1 MTKTDPKKQK
11 KVFEEK
17 FEEIATNFRDTKI
30 SKDEFKKEVGGLMA
44 DFYLELT
51 GIQAL
56 ESRSIAWAVGRT
68 LHTQLN
74 SGDLDSILDREEKEK
89 LQKIF
94 RGKPNSFR
102 ATLLGV
108 NELYEDHPLEF
119 LVEFLKIAKNKDQ
132 KIDVDQIVIDM
143 TDVAPSIKLDAKYI
157 GKMISDIQ
165 KNTNVYLNTKEQMAR
180 WFSDSKYEREHII
193 RLSKNNSRYVLG
205 DDIDLEDLEKRLKP
219 AREEFG
225 KIFESID
232 KISSRIE
239 HDGSNWRGANWKA
252 ACKTFAASL
261 ISSLCAVLIVASQ
274 VGLFYLSGG
283 TSSVALHVIQSVV
296 GVGLST
302 NLYFELGGY
311 GSEKD
316 LTTKDVSA
324 HLNDIKDK
332 VSVLQKIIDG
342 EDLPSIDE
350 VPEGTNKA
358 KEVKEQSLVVSKE
371 PSRS

>member
-180 WFSDSKYEREHII
+180 WFSDSKY
-193 RLSKNNSRYVLG
+193 
-205 DDIDLEDLEKRLKP
+205 
-219 AREEFG
+219 
-225 KIFESID
+225 
-232 KISSRIE
+232 
-239 HDGSNWRGANWKA
+239 
-252 ACKTFAASL
+252 
-261 ISSLCAVLIVASQ
+261 
-274 VGLFYLSGG
+274 
-283 TSSVALHVIQSVV
+283 
-296 GVGLST
+296 
-302 NLYFELGGY
+302 
-311 GSEKD
+311 
-316 LTTKDVSA
+316 
-324 HLNDIKDK
+324 
-332 VSVLQKIIDG
+332 
-342 EDLPSIDE
+342 
-350 VPEGTNKA
+350 
-358 KEVKEQSLVVSKE
+358 
-371 PSRS
+371 